1 MPDHRWL
8 APVFAAGA
16 ALGFLPTAF
25 WLRGFD
31 AIAGWVA
38 LGAGWFA
45 GAIVGCV
52 GVALFLRRF
61 PDAKYLTPEKTE
73 GTGYVWDFVDV
84 LMPYLVL
91 GVIAA
96 LLGLVTHF
104 NPNKTHRYPMP
115 RLSQA
120 GYRLGTKV
128 KIVAHRRQN
137 SRFYERDQVSTNSS
151 AQRA

>member
-38 LGAGWFA
+38 LGAGWFV
-45 GAIVGCV
+45 GAILGCV

-73 GTGYVWDFVDV
+73 GTGCVWDFTNV

-96 LLGLVTHF
+96 LLGLLTLF

-115 RLSQA
+115 RLSQTGSRPSA
-120 GYRLGTKV
+120 KAKV
-128 KIVAHRRQN
+128 VAHHRQHW
-137 SRFYERDQVSTNSS
+137 RFYERGQLSTNSF